1 MPRALTTLF
10 FYFRARAINTQEG
23 KEENS
28 PFIRLNVEGPD
39 ILSDI
44 APEIIIKPQDVE
56 VVKGTDQTTI
66 DCIANARPLHL
77 LETLWYKDE
86 ILIENSGVSYTFNDV
101 WNRSLTL
108 ISANL
113 THTGQYECHVTL
125 RTGEFPTVVALAK
138 VLVQEKPKFVSNSK
152 TETLG
157 DYGSQVNLP
166 CDVVAIPIPNV
177 TWYKDA
183 EKIDFST
190 DKR

>member
-1 MPRALTTLF
+1 MVDGNDTSS
-10 FYFRARAINTQEG
+10 E
-23 KEENS
+23 
-28 PFIRLNVEGPD
+28 
-39 ILSDI
+39 I

-56 VVKGTDQTTI
+56 VVKGADQTTL

-77 LETLWYKDE
+77 LETLWYKDG
-86 ILIENSGVSYTFNDV
+86 ILIENSGVLYTFNDV

-113 THTGQYECHVTL
+113 THTGMYECHVTL
-125 RTGEFPTVVALAK
+125 RTGEFPTVVAAAQ
-138 VLVQEKPKFVSNSK
+138 VLVQEKPQFVSNSK

-166 CDVVAIPIPNV
+166 CDAVGIPIPNV

-183 EKIDFST
+183 QRIDFET
-190 DKR
+190 DRRYFSQQQLLSMTVIETFMKLQRLCILDK